1 MPIVAAVEVS
11 DLTRRFGRVTAVDG
25 LSFTVAPGEIF
36 GFLGILH
43 GMPHGEAWQRA
54 PEILATFA
62 LGDVARIRAGRL
74 SGGMRRRLDLALAL
88 VHRPK
93 VLFLDEPTT
102 GLDPRSRAA
111 LWAELDRLRRCEGTT
126 IFLTTQYLEEADR
139 ACDRVAI
146 IDRGT
151 LVAEGSPEAVKG
163 GLASLDEAF
172 LARTGH
178 SPEAE
183 PPARRAVSGIFAAAH
198 GHGRRR

>member
-93 VLFLDEPTT
+93 VLFL
-102 GLDPRSRAA
+102 
-111 LWAELDRLRRCEGTT
+111 
-126 IFLTTQYLEEADR
+126 FLTTQYLEEADR